1 MWYRTLQH
9 ARPFR
14 PSLRQLLPILFFL
27 LAAIPA
33 GAIGILMTNKA
44 WDREV
49 QKVHEQHLL
58 LARHV
63 AEALVRYAEDVEAA
77 FQLTAVNIAAHRPVH
92 ELTSSLDRLHF
103 KHVSIVDDT
112 GKVLRLIS
120 PNPELTID
128 RVPEPLF
135 NTMLTVGS
143 KVEHLPAF
151 SHVLPDHH
159 GDPTIFLWSPLSP
172 GRYALGAL
180 KTDYFVRLQSA
191 IHFGNKGHAAIVD
204 QSGRVIAHPN
214 PEWRAQMQDIS
225 QLDPVRRMMQGEMG
239 VSWFYS
245 PALQAAMVAG
255 FTAIPKTGWGVM
267 IPQPLSELED
277 YVRQGKQAVWSIIG
291 IALCAAG
298 MLGWL
303 VSRWLAAPLQHV
315 GCVAERFANG
325 AYDARIRDL
334 GLLPTSEVTALA
346 AQFNAMADEVNRS
359 WQAQLE
365 SEQRCREF
373 AEIAAD
379 WFWETDL
386 QQVFTYVSPSSPSC
400 RNAAAPLG
408 RHRREHILDDPTGQ
422 IVAHI
427 QRYMDRHEP
436 FANIEYQILANDG
449 QPLHLSVAG
458 KPIHDASGQVVGYRG
473 VAQDITERLHA
484 EARLRQAQQAEQ
496 HRHVQKME
504 ALGTLAGGIAHDF
517 NNILAAIL
525 GYTELTLYDISPRSP
540 AWHNLQEVLTAGKRA
555 KDLVLQILTFSR
567 KSEQERKPLRFHMV
581 LKESLKLLRATL
593 PTTIRIFQDIAE
605 DTGLI
610 LADTIQ
616 MQQVIMNLCANAEY
630 AMRKTGGLLEVRLA
644 TVDVE
649 PAFAAQHPRLL
660 PGPHIRL
667 IVRDTGQGIAPEI
680 MGRIFEPFFTTKDV
694 GQGTGMGLAM
704 VHGIVTSHDGAITVQ
719 SMPGQGTTFQI
730 YLPCIEPAVD
740 CETPAEEP
748 LPYGNGSILF
758 VDDENILVQVG
769 QRLLEQLG
777 YDVVVKTNGLE
788 ALAVFRIDPYRFDL
802 VITDQTM
809 PYVTGA
815 ALADKFRDI
824 RPDIPI
830 ILCTGFSHTID
841 AAKAATQGIDA
852 FLMKP
857 LMLRDL
863 GRTIQN
869 VLAQHPPHGPTT
881 PEG

>member
-1 MWYRTLQH
+1 
-9 ARPFR
+9 
-14 PSLRQLLPILFFL
+14 
-27 LAAIPA
+27 
-33 GAIGILMTNKA
+33 
-44 WDREV
+44 
-49 QKVHEQHLL
+49 
-58 LARHV
+58 
-63 AEALVRYAEDVEAA
+63 
-77 FQLTAVNIAAHRPVH
+77 
-92 ELTSSLDRLHF
+92 
-103 KHVSIVDDT
+103 
-112 GKVLRLIS
+112 
-120 PNPELTID
+120 
-128 RVPEPLF
+128 
-135 NTMLTVGS
+135 
-143 KVEHLPAF
+143 
-151 SHVLPDHH
+151 
-159 GDPTIFLWSPLSP
+159 
-172 GRYALGAL
+172 
-180 KTDYFVRLQSA
+180 
-191 IHFGNKGHAAIVD
+191 
-204 QSGRVIAHPN
+204 
-214 PEWRAQMQDIS
+214 MQDIS
-225 QLDPVRRMMQGEMG
+225 QLDPVRRMMRGEMG

-245 PALQAAMVAG
+245 PAFQADMIAG
-255 FTAIPKTGWGVM
+255 FTTIPKTGWGVM

-277 YVRQGKQAVWSIIG
+277 YVRQGKQAIWSVIG

-298 MLGWL
+298 ILGWL
-303 VSRWLAAPLQHV
+303 VSRWLAAPLQRV
-315 GCVAERFANG
+315 GHVAERFANG

-334 GLLPTSEVTALA
+334 GLFPTFEVTALA

-359 WQAQLE
+359 WQAQLD

-386 QQVFTYVSPSSPSC
+386 HQVFTYVSPSSQSC
-400 RNAAAPLG
+400 WNTAALLG
-408 RHRREHILDDPTGQ
+408 QHRRAHVLDDPTGQ

-436 FANIEYQILANDG
+436 FANFEYQTLDNEG

-458 KPIHDASGQVVGYRG
+458 KPIYDASGQVIGYRG
-473 VAQDITERLHA
+473 VAHDITERLRS

-525 GYTELTLYDISPRSP
+525 GYTELTLYDIPPHSPT
-540 AWHNLQEVLTAGKRA
+540 WQNLQEVLTAGKRA
-555 KDLVLQILTFSR
+555 KDLVRQILTFSR
-567 KSEQERKPLRFHMV
+567 DSEQERKPLRFHLV

-593 PTTIRIFQDIAE
+593 PTTIGIFQDIAE
-605 DTGLI
+605 DTGPI
-610 LADTIQ
+610 LADTTQ

-630 AMRKTGGLLEVRLA
+630 AMRKTGGLLEVRLDTA
-644 TVDVE
+644 DIGA
-649 PAFAAQHPRLL
+649 AFAAQHPRLT

-704 VHGIVTSHDGAITVQ
+704 VHGIVTSHGGAITVQ
-719 SMPGQGTTFQI
+719 STPGKGTTFQI
-730 YLPCIEPAVD
+730 YLPCIETAID
-740 CETPAEEP
+740 GETPAEEP

-758 VDDENILVQVG
+758 VDDENSLAQVG

-777 YDVVVKTNGLE
+777 YDVVVKTNSLE
-788 ALAVFRIDPYRFDL
+788 ALGIFRIDPYRFDL

-815 ALADKFRDI
+815 ALANKFRDI

-841 AAKAATQGIDA
+841 AAKAKTQGIDA

-863 GRTIQN
+863 GRTIQK
-869 VLAQHPPHGPTT
+869 VLAQRTHGPVTS
-881 PEG
+881 EC